1 MLRINLLISSIDSRR
16 DSSIPLAYIVVLSLR
31 GMIFNF
37 ILAFQFLMYLITTS
51 EGYQAFS
58 KSLGREFTLFG
69 TFSYL
74 IAPVISVLIS
84 VNRVAV
90 VIKPMN
96 MWFTNPNVFLYCG
109 LIAIIVLISLII
121 RYLSPCYIIFMV
133 NRLSHV
139 AGCAPDRH
147 PITDFQNT
155 YTIILPFSCMIVNL
169 SITLHLRFVRN
180 NSYIKLWKNFKTR
193 VLQKEI
199 KEDPIRNASQP
210 TYFSKLRAKRDVL
223 MIRQTITIAFY
234 LSFYEF
240 GAFVTKVF
248 PNLYASL
255 PPIGKDVYFYVRM
268 ETIPVMNFFIYF
280 VETKKTRVM
289 VCRFLKRET
298 KQDLGGVSVSNHRT
312 VTN

>member
-1 MLRINLLISSIDSRR
+1 MSSINSRR
-16 DSSIPLAYIVVLSLR
+16 DTSIPLAYIVVLSIR

-37 ILAFQFLMYLITTS
+37 ILAFQFFMYFITTS
-51 EGYQAFS
+51 EGYQEFF

-74 IAPVISVLIS
+74 IAPVISVLMS

-96 MWFTNPNVFLYCG
+96 MWFSNTKVFIYCG
-109 LIAIIVLISLII
+109 SLAIIVLISLII
-121 RYLSPCYIIFMV
+121 PYLSPCYIIFMV

-147 PITDFQNT
+147 P
-155 YTIILPFSCMIVNL
+155 S
-169 SITLHLRFVRN
+169 
-180 NSYIKLWKNFKTR
+180 
-193 VLQKEI
+193 
-199 KEDPIRNASQP
+199 
-210 TYFSKLRAKRDVL
+210 
-223 MIRQTITIAFY
+223 
-234 LSFYEF
+234 
-240 GAFVTKVF
+240 
-248 PNLYASL
+248 LYASI

-280 VETKKTRVM
+280 VETKKTRAM
-289 VCRFLKRET
+289 VCRFLKRGT
-298 KQDLGGVSVSNHRT
+298 KQDLGVVSVSNHRT

>member
-1 MLRINLLISSIDSRR
+1 MSSIDSRR
-16 DSSIPLAYIVVLSLR
+16 DSSIPLAYIVVLGLR

-37 ILAFQFLMYLITTS
+37 ILAFQFFMYFITTS
-51 EGYQAFS
+51 QGYQAFS

-74 IAPVISVLIS
+74 IAPVISVLMS

-90 VIKPMN
+90 VMKPMN
-96 MWFTNPNVFLYCG
+96 MWFSNTKVFIYCG

-121 RYLSPCYIIFMV
+121 PYLSQCYIIFMV

-147 PITDFQNT
+147 PITVFQNT
-155 YTIILPFSCMIVNL
+155 YTIILPFSCMVVNL
-169 SITLHLRFVRN
+169 SIILHLRFVRN
-180 NSYIKLWKNFKTR
+180 NSYMKIWNNFKNI
-193 VLQKEI
+193 LLKKEL
-199 KEDPIRNASQP
+199 KDGPIRNISQP
-210 TYFSKLRAKRDVL
+210 TYFSKQRSKRDIIMV
-223 MIRQTITIAFY
+223 RQTITIAIY

-248 PNLYASL
+248 PSLYASL

-280 VETKKTRVM
+280 VETKKTRMM
-289 VCRFLKRET
+289 VCRFLKSGT
-298 KQDLGGVSVSNHRT
+298 KQDLGVVSVSNHRT